1 MRVLLISEN
10 RSRDNLVPFPLGIA
24 CVASAAR
31 QAGHDV
37 SCLDLMFS
45 EDPAAETAERIR
57 SFAPDCIGLS
67 IRNIDNQDKYA
78 SEFYVA
84 AAREIADAAKSET
97 AVPIVLGGAGFT
109 IFPLECLDYMDL
121 ELGIVGEGEQSF
133 VELLHRLEAGAAV
146 DDLPG
151 LALCRDGTRFV
162 NPPGPHAWPGTY
174 PPPERELFDVTR
186 YDWKPGVNR
195 PFVANLQSR
204 RGCHMRCI
212 YCSSPAVEGQVMR
225 MREPGAVADELASL
239 ESDYGMSIAAFV
251 DSLFNYPAQYTR
263 ELCREIMARRLSLRW
278 LSNLNPLYCDLET
291 MELMREAG
299 CRGISI
305 GNESGSEDILESL
318 KKGFSQEDVIRA
330 VTGAKDL
337 GFRINCFLLL
347 GGPGENEETVKESVD
362 LMLELGPDMVSVTVG
377 IRIYPH
383 CELRDMALRE
393 GFIAPDQ
400 NLLFPAFYQSTET
413 EPWLHPHMREICDT
427 HEGWLL

>member
-1 MRVLLISEN
+1 
-10 RSRDNLVPFPLGIA
+10 
-24 CVASAAR
+24 
-31 QAGHDV
+31 
-37 SCLDLMFS
+37 
-45 EDPAAETAERIR
+45 
-57 SFAPDCIGLS
+57 
-67 IRNIDNQDKYA
+67 
-78 SEFYVA
+78 
-84 AAREIADAAKSET
+84 
-97 AVPIVLGGAGFT
+97 
-109 IFPLECLDYMDL
+109 
-121 ELGIVGEGEQSF
+121 
-133 VELLHRLEAGAAV
+133 
-146 DDLPG
+146 
-151 LALCRDGTRFV
+151 
-162 NPPGPHAWPGTY
+162 
-174 PPPERELFDVTR
+174 
-186 YDWKPGVNR
+186 VNR